1 MGYFL
6 CVDPELAVRQCPICA
21 EPYQGASAICT
32 ACEQAFGET
41 RELPGSDK
49 IDVERYAAKMFPWE
63 PSKLAP
69 NLVSGRR
76 AALVL
81 CLALVLIVVLLS
93 LLRAPIPSCWEVG

>member
-1 MGYFL
+1 M
-6 CVDPELAVRQCPICA
+6 DPELGARRCPICA
-21 EPYQGASAICT
+21 EPCQGASAICA

-41 RELPGSDK
+41 RETPGGDK
-49 IDVERYAAKMFPWE
+49 MDLERYAGKMFPWE
-63 PSKLAP
+63 PSKITP